1 LILKGRLGGRVMLE
15 KTVVFALTANK
26 DMALEVVNQLG
37 LELGD
42 VEVKHFADGEVMVET
57 LQSVRGKNVYIIQS
71 TCSPVTER
79 LMEVLVFADG
89 LKRGSAREIYAVIP
103 YYGYARQD
111 RKAKARE
118 PISAKLVADLLQV
131 SGIHRVITMDLHAPQ
146 IQGFFDCPVDD
157 LSAIPLFGRYFKKII
172 NKDEEIVVVSP
183 DHGGTTRAR
192 KLGTILNAPI
202 AIIDKRRPKPNVAEV
217 MGIIGDVKGKV
228 AIMIDDIIDTGG
240 TICAGAKALMD
251 AGASR
256 VYAAC
261 SHGIF
266 SGDAIKKLQCSVFDE
281 IVITNTIPLSEEKKI
296 SKIKVLSVAPMIAKA
311 IEHIELG
318 LPLSIVYDLYNI

>member
-1 LILKGRLGGRVMLE
+1 MLE

>member
-1 LILKGRLGGRVMLE
+1 MLE

-89 LKRGSAREIYAVIP
+89 LKRGSAREINAVIP

-296 SKIKVLSVAPMIAKA
+296 SKIKVFSVAPMIAKA

>member
-1 LILKGRLGGRVMLE
+1 MLE

-89 LKRGSAREIYAVIP
+89 LKRGSAREINAVIP

-157 LSAIPLFGRYFKKII
+157 LSAIPLFGRYFKKVI

-266 SGDAIKKLQCSVFDE
+266 SGDAIKKLECSVFDE
-281 IVITNTIPLSEEKKI
+281 IVITNTIPLSEDKKI

>member
-1 LILKGRLGGRVMLE
+1 MLE

-89 LKRGSAREIYAVIP
+89 LKRGSAREINAVIP

-281 IVITNTIPLSEEKKI
+281 IVITNTIPLGEDKKI

>member
-1 LILKGRLGGRVMLE
+1 MLE

-26 DMALEVVNQLG
+26 AMALEVVNQLG
-37 LELGD
+37 LELGG

-89 LKRGSAREIYAVIP
+89 LKRGSAREINAVIP

-157 LSAIPLFGRYFKKII
+157 LSAIPLFGRYFKKVI

-266 SGDAIKKLQCSVFDE
+266 SGDAIKKLECSVFDE
-281 IVITNTIPLSEEKKI
+281 IVITNTIPLSEDKKI

>member
-1 LILKGRLGGRVMLE
+1 MLE

-89 LKRGSAREIYAVIP
+89 LKRGSAREINAVIP